1 MFSPSLRVL
10 LAAAAAFACAPG
22 VPETPP
28 PNVLL
33 ISIDTLRADHLSCY
47 GYERETS
54 PRLDALA
61 SEGVLFESATSTT
74 SWTLPAHVSMLT
86 GLPISAH
93 GICDD
98 RLWSRPA
105 PDGGPL
111 SVSLRGLFL
120 PEVLRSAGYRT
131 GGFYTWKYLE
141 PTFGFGPG
149 FEVYERLGHTF
160 YSHPVVS
167 KQFEALR
174 ARGDTEGQRRLAQE
188 HPELFDDTRPS
199 SPEAVDRA
207 LAWIDGARERT
218 PERPFFC
225 FLHLF
230 DVHDPYRAP
239 EPFHERFAD
248 PAYDGPITGR
258 NVMGAGTPV
267 GRGMAEADLRHL
279 VALYDGEIA
288 WVDSQVG
295 RLLDA
300 LEARDLTRDTLVVV
314 VSDHGEEFFEHG
326 EKQHRRSLYRESV
339 HVPWIVRWPA
349 GLPAGLRIAGP
360 VGLVDLAPTI
370 SGLCGLAPPPG
381 AMGRDLSAVAGG
393 QAPNEPATYLS
404 ELLLFDRP
412 GAPLRMVGL
421 HRGEEHALLGARGM
435 EPWIGQ
441 HIDLSLDPTERG
453 FGERFRIEEGPGPR
467 WAARLEELR
476 AALGPAREL
485 LPARL
490 ADDATPG
497 LTPAEIAELEAMGYA
512 GAGEAR
518 GNNGGADPDRP
529 CIDGCVWPD

>member
-1 MFSPSLRVL
+1 MVSHAPRALFAAAL
-10 LAAAAAFACAPG
+10 LAACAPDAAEA
-22 VPETPP
+22 PR

-47 GYERETS
+47 GYARETS

-61 SEGVLFESATSTT
+61 REGVLFESATSTT

-86 GLPISAH
+86 GLPVSAH

-105 PDGGPL
+105 PDGGAEP
-111 SVSLRGLFL
+111 VTMRGLFL
-120 PEVLRSAGYRT
+120 PEVLRDAGWRT
-131 GGFYTWKYLE
+131 GGFFTWKYLE

-167 KQFEALR
+167 ERFEALR
-174 ARGDTEGQRRLAQE
+174 ATGDTEGLQRLAAE

-207 LAWIDGARERT
+207 LGWIEAVRRDS

-239 EPFHERFAD
+239 EPFHRRFAD

-267 GRGMAEADLRHL
+267 ERGMAEADLGHL
-279 VALYDGEIA
+279 VSLYDGEIA
-288 WVDSQVG
+288 WVDSEVG

-300 LEARDLTRDTLVVV
+300 LEARGLTQNTLVVV

-339 HVPWIVRWPA
+339 HVPWIARWPD
-349 GLPAGLRIAGP
+349 GLPAGRRVAGP
-360 VGLVDLAPTI
+360 VGLVDVTPTI
-370 SGLCGLAPPPG
+370 TGLCGLAPPPG
-381 AMGRDLSAVAGG
+381 AVGRDLSAVARG
-393 QAPNEPATYLS
+393 QAPNEPTTYLS
-404 ELLLFDRP
+404 ELFLFDRP
-412 GAPLRMVGL
+412 GAPLRLVGL
-421 HRGEEHALLGARGM
+421 HHGDEHALLGARGAAA
-435 EPWIGQ
+435 WVGQ
-441 HIDLSLDPTERG
+441 HIDLTVDPTERG

-467 WAARLEELR
+467 WDARLEALR
-476 AALGPAREL
+476 STLGPLASR
-485 LPARL
+485 LPSRL

-497 LTPAEIAELEAMGYA
+497 LTDAELAELEAMGYTGTGEVES
-512 GAGEAR
+512 GAG
-518 GNNGGADPDRP
+518 GDRL

>member
-1 MFSPSLRVL
+1 MLTRPIRALWI
-10 LAAAAAFACAPG
+10 LALATACAGGEAEPAR
-22 VPETPP
+22 

-47 GYERETS
+47 GYAQATS
-54 PRLDALA
+54 PHLDRLA
-61 SEGVLFESATSTT
+61 SEGVLFEDATSTT
-74 SWTLPAHVSMLT
+74 SWTLPAHISMLT

-93 GICDD
+93 GVCDD
-98 RLWSRPA
+98 RLWTRPG
-105 PDGGPL
+105 PDGGAEP
-111 SVSLRGLFL
+111 VYLRGVFL
-120 PEVLRSAGYRT
+120 PEVLRGAGYRT

-167 KQFEALR
+167 KQFEELR
-174 ARGDTEGQRRLAQE
+174 AKGDTDALGRLAAE

-199 SPEAVDRA
+199 SPEAVERA
-207 LAWIDGARERT
+207 LGWIDEVRGET

-230 DVHDPYRAP
+230 DVHDPYQAP
-239 EPFHERFAD
+239 EPFHRRFANPD
-248 PAYDGPITGR
+248 YDGPITGR

-267 GRGMAEADLRHL
+267 QRGMEEGDLRHL

-300 LEARDLTRDTLVVV
+300 LEARGLTQNTLVVV

-339 HVPWIVRWPA
+339 HVPWIARWPA
-349 GLPAGLRIAGP
+349 GLPAGRRVAGP

-370 SGLCGLAPPPG
+370 AGLCDLAPPPG
-381 AMGRDLSAVAGG
+381 AMGRDLGALARGEVANEAV
-393 QAPNEPATYLS
+393 TYLS
-404 ELLLFDRP
+404 ELTLFDRP
-412 GAPLRMVGL
+412 GAPLRVVGL
-421 HRGEEHALLGARGM
+421 HRGSEHALLGARGDA
-435 EPWIGQ
+435 PWIGQ
-441 HIDLSLDPTERG
+441 HFDLTLDPTERE
-453 FGERFRIEEGPGPR
+453 FGERFSASEGPGPR
-467 WAARLEELR
+467 WSARLEELR
-476 AALGPAREL
+476 ATLGPLRAR

-497 LTPAEIAELEAMGYA
+497 LAPSEIAELEAMGYA
-512 GAGEAR
+512 GVGEPAR
-518 GNNGGADPDRP
+518 PSNATDPGRI
-529 CIDGCVWPD
+529 CLDGCIWPD